1 MQVAKQEML
10 KSKQKTVGLISNF
23 LKVDRDAAEN
33 TYAVYGKTVSG
44 TGVPSHNDIDQM
56 MKSLQMAGQFT
67 DRKVAFEE
75 VADDRLAK
83 EVAKEP
89 GYKIN

>member
-1 MQVAKQEML
+1 VP
-10 KSKQKTVGLISNF
+10 T
-23 LKVDRDAAEN
+23 RD
-33 TYAVYGKTVSG
+33 G
-44 TGVPSHNDIDQM
+44 IDQI

-75 VADDRLAK
+75 VADDRIAK
-83 EVAKEP
+83 EVAKEL